1 LNNYAQ
7 PVAHSEDCKLA
18 RRYRQDTLYILK
30 NLSLTR
36 IPGSVSEL
44 FEQGQEAVEAVPGL
58 SEAIGQAVTSVQ
70 VVRKALERTAHF
82 LSMLKEQIT
91 DFLRYLAE
99 QVVKQMGGLV
109 DIAQRV
115 FNVLKDNNPELKL
128 TQAQDKAPT
137 LTSTGTDI
145 VQSSLWSAAT
155 GWAWGVSATR
165 SSAAIGCG

>member
-1 LNNYAQ
+1 MQ
-7 PVAHSEDCKLA
+7 
-18 RRYRQDTLYILK
+18 
-30 NLSLTR
+30 
-36 IPGSVSEL
+36 
-44 FEQGQEAVEAVPGL
+44 
-58 SEAIGQAVTSVQ
+58 
-70 VVRKALERTAHF
+70 KALERTAHF